1 LWLLQL
7 RLLLAGTR
15 GASMPCYCVL
25 AHLLDVHAARAMLLY
40 EFESLQGM
48 LKHAVVKPLHG
59 APVTITACGFLQD
72 IAHTFPNHRWLREPD
87 GQAALRRV
95 LAAYSVHNEEVGY
108 CRPMVHIVALLLVA
122 LNR

>member
-1 LWLLQL
+1 
-7 RLLLAGTR
+7 
-15 GASMPCYCVL
+15 
-25 AHLLDVHAARAMLLY
+25 
-40 EFESLQGM
+40 
-48 LKHAVVKPLHG
+48 
-59 APVTITACGFLQD
+59 LQD
-72 IAHTFPNHRWLREPD
+72 IAHTFPNHRWLHEAD

>member
-1 LWLLQL
+1 
-7 RLLLAGTR
+7 
-15 GASMPCYCVL
+15 
-25 AHLLDVHAARAMLLY
+25 
-40 EFESLQGM
+40 
-48 LKHAVVKPLHG
+48 
-59 APVTITACGFLQD
+59 LQD
-72 IAHTFPNHRWLREPD
+72 IVHTFPNHRWLHEAD

>member
-1 LWLLQL
+1 
-7 RLLLAGTR
+7 
-15 GASMPCYCVL
+15 MPLCAV
-25 AHLLDVHAARAMLLY
+25 
-40 EFESLQGM
+40 SLQGRFGLALDM
-48 LKHAVVKPLHG
+48 AKCSQLYLL
-59 APVTITACGFLQD
+59 ACCVLQD
-72 IAHTFPNHRWLREPD
+72 IAHTFPNHRWLHEAD